1 MGEDVWVLEGGKKR
15 HVTLTALDLMFLKTE
30 NVLERM
36 LGYDPTSAEI
46 FLYTAERRDEGY
58 SYNELIKRIPNKEYV
73 ESALDKLEDAGILT
87 RKWVKDEGHWEMR
100 FFNRREISKPFQ
112 KISKQMKPIKLAE
125 KFVNMDKSVKLSE
138 LWRELINTKG
148 FPREVENRLINYFA
162 HIGEILD
169 PHYLIIEGS
178 LERIPYEKLWRKMHE
193 FKEEIN
199 AGGVYEADTIIAYHP
214 SRKKIGI
221 CDIPVNS
228 KSIETPERKLR
239 FVFFLNG
246 GGEARRFQMV
256 PVISPI
262 IPCITECSYDYEHKF
277 CNKDFEKYRRA
288 YREEEVCRDC
298 ILFNIT
304 TDTIPELLCLFGYE
318 FNARIKNCSWDSMSR
333 KYRNTEI
340 GNENGIRKILT
351 EKLPELEKL
360 FESTEPEI
368 QEPYEE
374 YQPPR
379 FLREEIGKVESEIKD
394 FMERVS
400 DYAKKNGYKSLVIPS
415 NGYALVKHE
424 IDGKT
429 IEERLKEKGVEIIS
443 DEELRYRLMSGENSE
458 ELRKI
463 IVVDDAIDEGENIE
477 GVTRD
482 LYNILGK
489 ERFGEMDIKVGAY
502 LANKNNINRLK
513 EELKEKYGKEFIQE
527 DLLYLL
533 VPENENSLR

>member
-1 MGEDVWVLEGGKKR
+1 MGEDVWVLENGEKR
-15 HVTLTALDLMFLKTE
+15 HVRFTALDLTFLGAE

-36 LGYDPTSAEI
+36 FGYDRAGAKMS
-46 FLYTAERRDEGY
+46 LYTAKRRDEGY
-58 SYNELIKRIPNKEYV
+58 SYDELINIVRDRKEAERV
-73 ESALDKLEDAGILT
+73 LDKLEDAGILT
-87 RKWVKDEGHWEMR
+87 RKWVKDDGYWEMR
-100 FFNRREISKPFQ
+100 FFNRGGISKPF
-112 KISKQMKPIKLAE
+112 KDIPEKIKLVDLY
-125 KFVNMDKSVKLSE
+125 KK
-138 LWRELINTKG
+138 LINTKG

-178 LERIPYEKLWRKMHE
+178 LEREIPYEKLWRKMQE
-193 FKEEIN
+193 LKEEIK
-199 AGGVYEADTIIAYHP
+199 ADGVYEADTIIAYHP

-221 CDIPVNS
+221 FGIPVKS

-262 IPCITECSYDYEHKF
+262 IPCITECSYDYEHEF
-277 CNKDFEKYRRA
+277 CNKDFEKYRKA
-288 YREEEVCRDC
+288 YGEEEVCRDC

-318 FNARIKNCSWDSMSR
+318 FNAKIKNCSWDSMSR

-340 GNENGIRKILT
+340 GKENKIEEILT

-394 FMERVS
+394 FMERVGN
-400 DYAKKNGYKSLVIPS
+400 YAKENGYKSLVIPS
-415 NGYALVKHE
+415 NGYALVKHK

-458 ELRKI
+458 ELGKV
-463 IVVDDAIDEGENIE
+463 IVVGDAIDEGRYVA
-477 GVTRD
+477 GVIRD

-502 LANKNNINRLK
+502 LANKSNINRLK

-527 DLLYLL
+527 GLLYLL

>member
-1 MGEDVWVLEGGKKR
+1 MGEDVWVLEDGKKR
-15 HVTLTALDLMFLKTE
+15 HVEFSALDLPFLGAE

-36 LGYDPTSAEI
+36 FGYDCEAAKM
-46 FLYTAERRDEGY
+46 FLYTVEKRTNGYPYEELISIIQNREEAER
-58 SYNELIKRIPNKEYV
+58 I
-73 ESALDKLEDAGILT
+73 LDKLEGAGILT
-87 RKWVKDEGHWEMR
+87 PKWVNVDGHWERR
-100 FFNRREISKPFQ
+100 FFNRQEVSKPYQ
-112 KISKQMKPIKLAE
+112 DILVCISEHTRLSDIYK
-125 KFVNMDKSVKLSE
+125 KLS
-138 LWRELINTKG
+138 KMDG
-148 FPREVENRLINYFA
+148 FYREVENKLINYFA

-169 PHYLIIEGS
+169 PHYLIIKGS
-178 LERIPYEKLWRKMHE
+178 LERIPYEKLWRKMQE
-193 FKEEIN
+193 LKEEIK
-199 AGGVYEADTIIAYHP
+199 ADGVYEADTIIAYHP

-221 CDIPVNS
+221 YDIPVNS

-262 IPCITECSYDYEHKF
+262 IPCITECSYDYEHEF
-277 CNKDFEKYRRA
+277 CNKDFEKYRKA
-288 YREEEVCRDC
+288 YGEEEVCRDC

-318 FNARIKNCSWDSMSR
+318 FNAKIKNCSWDSMSR

-340 GNENGIRKILT
+340 GKENKIEEILT

-394 FMERVS
+394 FMERVGN
-400 DYAKKNGYKSLVIPS
+400 YAKENGYKSLVIPS
-415 NGYALVKHE
+415 NGYALVKHK
-424 IDGKT
+424 INGKT
-429 IEERLKEKGVEIIS
+429 IEERLKENGIEIIS
-443 DEELRYRLMSGENSE
+443 DEELRDRLRSGENSE
-458 ELRKI
+458 ELGKI
-463 IVVDDAIDEGENIE
+463 IMVDDAIDEGRYVT
-477 GVTRD
+477 GVIGD

-489 ERFGEMDIKVGAY
+489 ERFWEMDIKVGAY
-502 LANKNNINRLK
+502 LANKSNINRLK

-527 DLLYLL
+527 GLLYLL
-533 VPENENSLR
+533 VPG

>member
-1 MGEDVWVLEGGKKR
+1 MRKKSPDVGEPQQE
-15 HVTLTALDLMFLKTE
+15 KTC
-30 NVLERM
+30 
-36 LGYDPTSAEI
+36 
-46 FLYTAERRDEGY
+46 
-58 SYNELIKRIPNKEYV
+58 NKEFKFPYERAAL

-87 RKWVKDEGHWEMR
+87 RKWVKDDGHWKMR
-100 FFNRREISKPFQ
+100 FLNRREISKPFQ
-112 KISKQMKPIKLAE
+112 DIPEKIKPIELYD
-125 KFVNMDKSVKLSE
+125 KFISIS
-138 LWRELINTKG
+138 G
-148 FPREVENRLINYFA
+148 FRREVENRLINYFT

-178 LERIPYEKLWRKMHE
+178 LKKRIPYEELWRKMHE
-193 FKEEIN
+193 FKEEIH
-199 AGGVYEADTIIAYHP
+199 AGGVYEADVRFYHP

-221 CDIPVNS
+221 FGIPVKS

-262 IPCITECSYDYEHKF
+262 IPCITECSYDYEHEF
-277 CNKDFEKYRRA
+277 CNKDFEKYRKA
-288 YREEEVCRDC
+288 YGEEEVCRDC

-318 FNARIKNCSWDSMSR
+318 FNAKIKNCSWDSMSR

-340 GNENGIRKILT
+340 GKENKIEEILT

-394 FMERVS
+394 FMERVGN
-400 DYAKKNGYKSLVIPS
+400 YAKENGYKSLVIPS
-415 NGYALVKHE
+415 NGYALVKHK

-458 ELRKI
+458 ELGKV
-463 IVVDDAIDEGENIE
+463 IVVGDAIDEGRYVA
-477 GVTRD
+477 GVIRD

-502 LANKNNINRLK
+502 LANKSNINRLK

-527 DLLYLL
+527 GLLYLL